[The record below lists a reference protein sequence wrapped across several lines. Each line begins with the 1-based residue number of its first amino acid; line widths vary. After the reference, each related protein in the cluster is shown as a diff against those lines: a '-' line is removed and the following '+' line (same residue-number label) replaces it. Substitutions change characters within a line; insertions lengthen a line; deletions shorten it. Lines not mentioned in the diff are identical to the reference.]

1 MEEYKGIYYNDNS
14 EKRYYEGGAHFR
26 YSDLVKAL
34 SILQRKNAPQ
44 KSSIDLQGRCNVIYK
59 LSPMKKEGRN
69 YSNNNNNIRLSY
81 KTNSNNTNHS
91 IKSYRAQ
98 INKNS
103 YSIYSRNIKLNNIE
117 QIKTMNI
124 VPRFIP
130 IKNHYHHN
138 SQINLENKSSSVV
151 ALMPIVN
158 NRMNSQKSMIEINN
172 KRSRNLNI
180 MQKTNSLIKTDIFRN
195 NSLFYKKNNF
205 NHTLLNMNL
214 KKKIYH

>member
-1 MEEYKGIYYNDNS
+1 MEEYKGIFYNDNS
-14 EKRYYEGGAHFR
+14 EKRYYEGGAHFK

-44 KSSIDLQGRCNVIYK
+44 KSSIDLLGRCNVIYK

-69 YSNNNNNIRLSY
+69 YSNNNNIRLSY

-91 IKSYRAQ
+91 IKSYKEQ

-103 YSIYSRNIKLNNIE
+103 YSIYSRNINRRNLE

-138 SQINLENKSSSVV
+138 SQINFENKSSSL

-158 NRMNSQKSMIEINN
+158 NRMNSQKSIIEINN

-180 MQKTNSLIKTDIFRN
+180 IHKTNSLIKTDIFRN
-195 NSLFYKKNNF
+195 NSVFYKNKNF
-205 NHTLLNMNL
+205 NRTLLNVNL
-214 KKKIYH
+214 NKKVYH

>member
-1 MEEYKGIYYNDNS
+1 MEEYKGIFYNDNS
-14 EKRYYEGGAHFR
+14 EKKYYEGGAHFKF
-26 YSDLVKAL
+26 SDLVKTL

-44 KSSIDLQGRCNVIYK
+44 KSSIDLLGRCNVIYK

-69 YSNNNNNIRLSY
+69 YSNNNNIRLSY

-91 IKSYRAQ
+91 IKSYKEQ

-103 YSIYSRNIKLNNIE
+103 YSIYSRNINRRNLE

-138 SQINLENKSSSVV
+138 SQINVENKSSSL

-158 NRMNSQKSMIEINN
+158 NKMNSQKSIIEINN

-180 MQKTNSLIKTDIFRN
+180 IHKTNSLIKTDIFRN
-195 NSLFYKKNNF
+195 NSVFYKNKNF
-205 NHTLLNMNL
+205 NRTLLNVNL
-214 KKKIYH
+214 KKKVYH

>member
-1 MEEYKGIYYNDNS
+1 MEEYKGIFYNDNS

-26 YSDLVKAL
+26 YYDLVKAL
-34 SILQRKNAPQ
+34 SVLQRKAPQ
-44 KSSIDLQGRCNVIYK
+44 KNSIDLLGKCNVIYK

-69 YSNNNNNIRLSY
+69 YSNNNNIRLSY
-81 KTNSNNTNHS
+81 KTNSNNMNHS
-91 IKSYRAQ
+91 IKSYKEQ

-103 YSIYSRNIKLNNIE
+103 YSIYSRNINRRNLE

-138 SQINLENKSSSVV
+138 SQINVENKSSSL

-158 NRMNSQKSMIEINN
+158 NKMNSQKSIIEINN

-180 MQKTNSLIKTDIFRN
+180 IHKTNSLIKTDIFRN
-195 NSLFYKKNNF
+195 NSVFYKNKNF
-205 NHTLLNMNL
+205 NRTLLNVNL
-214 KKKIYH
+214 NKKVYH

>member
-1 MEEYKGIYYNDNS
+1 M
-14 EKRYYEGGAHFR
+14 
-26 YSDLVKAL
+26 
-34 SILQRKNAPQ
+34 
-44 KSSIDLQGRCNVIYK
+44 
-59 LSPMKKEGRN
+59 
-69 YSNNNNNIRLSY
+69 
-81 KTNSNNTNHS
+81 T
-91 IKSYRAQ
+91 
-98 INKNS
+98 INK
-103 YSIYSRNIKLNNIE
+103 
-117 QIKTMNI
+117 

-195 NSLFYKKNNF
+195 NSVFYKKNNF

>member
-1 MEEYKGIYYNDNS
+1 MEEYKGIFYNDNS
-14 EKRYYEGGAHFR
+14 EKRYYEGGAHFK

-34 SILQRKNAPQ
+34 SILQRKAPQ
-44 KSSIDLQGRCNVIYK
+44 KNSIDLLGRCNVIYK

-69 YSNNNNNIRLSY
+69 YSNNNNIRLSY

-91 IKSYRAQ
+91 IKSYKEQ

-103 YSIYSRNIKLNNIE
+103 YSIYSRNINRRNLE

-124 VPRFIP
+124 VPRFIH

-138 SQINLENKSSSVV
+138 SQINFENKSSSL

-180 MQKTNSLIKTDIFRN
+180 IHKTNSLIKTDIFRN
-195 NSLFYKKNNF
+195 NSVFYKNKNF
-205 NHTLLNMNL
+205 NRTLLNVNL
-214 KKKIYH
+214 NKKVYH

>member
-1 MEEYKGIYYNDNS
+1 MEEYKGIFYNDNS
-14 EKRYYEGGAHFR
+14 EKRYYEGGAHFK

-34 SILQRKNAPQ
+34 SILQRKAPQ
-44 KSSIDLQGRCNVIYK
+44 KNSIDLLGRCNVIYK

-69 YSNNNNNIRLSY
+69 YSNNNNIRLSY
-81 KTNSNNTNHS
+81 KINSNNTNHS
-91 IKSYRAQ
+91 IKSYKEQ

-103 YSIYSRNIKLNNIE
+103 YSIYSRNINHRNLE

-138 SQINLENKSSSVV
+138 SQINFENKSSSL

-158 NRMNSQKSMIEINN
+158 NRMNSQKSIIEINN

-180 MQKTNSLIKTDIFRN
+180 IHKTNSLIKTDIFRN
-195 NSLFYKKNNF
+195 NSVLYKNKNF
-205 NHTLLNMNL
+205 NRTLLNVNL
-214 KKKIYH
+214 KKKVYH

>member
-1 MEEYKGIYYNDNS
+1 MEEYKGIFYNDNS
-14 EKRYYEGGAHFR
+14 EKRYYEGGAHFK

-34 SILQRKNAPQ
+34 SVLQRKAPQ
-44 KSSIDLQGRCNVIYK
+44 KNSIDLLGRCNVIYK
-59 LSPMKKEGRN
+59 FSPMKKEGRN
-69 YSNNNNNIRLSY
+69 YSNNNNIRLSY

-91 IKSYRAQ
+91 IKSYKEQ
-98 INKNS
+98 LNKNS
-103 YSIYSRNIKLNNIE
+103 YSIYSRNINCRNLE

-138 SQINLENKSSSVV
+138 SQINFENKSSLL

-158 NRMNSQKSMIEINN
+158 NKMNSQKSIIEINN

-180 MQKTNSLIKTDIFRN
+180 IHKTNSLIKTDY
-195 NSLFYKKNNF
+195 NSVLYKNKNF
-205 NHTLLNMNL
+205 NRTLLNVNL
-214 KKKIYH
+214 KKKVYH

>member
-1 MEEYKGIYYNDNS
+1 MEEYKGIFYNDNS
-14 EKRYYEGGAHFR
+14 EKRYYEGGAHFK

-44 KSSIDLQGRCNVIYK
+44 KSSIDLLGRCNVIHK

-69 YSNNNNNIRLSY
+69 YSNNNNIRLSY

-91 IKSYRAQ
+91 IKSYKEQ

-103 YSIYSRNIKLNNIE
+103 YSIYIRNINHRNLE

-138 SQINLENKSSSVV
+138 SQINFENKSSSL

-180 MQKTNSLIKTDIFRN
+180 IHKTNSLIKTDIFRN
-195 NSLFYKKNNF
+195 NSVFYKNKKF
-205 NHTLLNMNL
+205 NRTLLNVNL
-214 KKKIYH
+214 NKKVYH